1 MTRYQVVPDF
11 QPAQSVPHDEPFTAA
26 STLRAVPR
34 ASRVA
39 TEAPVDAPV
48 RRFTSVHAGTMVAAP
63 GAGAAG
69 GTAGSTT
76 GAGAGAGAGAGV
88 IAGPPSANRQAKYV
102 FVVPGV
108 IADAQPKRWYAAS
121 WEVRC
126 GVEPMKLR
134 WAMATVVGVVV
145 VPPVQLPPARSQP
158 SW

>member
-1 MTRYQVVPDF
+1 MTRYQVEPDF

-39 TEAPVDAPV
+39 TAAPVDAPV

-63 GAGAAG
+63 VAGAGGVTAG
-69 GTAGSTT
+69 AGSTT
-76 GAGAGAGAGAGV
+76 GAGTGAGAGV

-108 IADAQPKRWYAAS
+108 IADAQPKRW
-121 WEVRC
+121 
-126 GVEPMKLR
+126 
-134 WAMATVVGVVV
+134 
-145 VPPVQLPPARSQP
+145 
-158 SW
+158 

>member
-1 MTRYQVVPDF
+1 MTRYQVEPDF

-39 TEAPVDAPV
+39 TEAPVDVPV

-63 GAGAAG
+63 GAGAG
-69 GTAGSTT
+69 RRGRRRRIDD

-108 IADAQPKRWYAAS
+108 IADAQPKRW
-121 WEVRC
+121 
-126 GVEPMKLR
+126 
-134 WAMATVVGVVV
+134 
-145 VPPVQLPPARSQP
+145 
-158 SW
+158 